1 MYDFDLAGAEAASSL
16 LASLLRTFLF
26 AEMIFANSYKWTAL
40 CSRTESSWRG
50 VGRVAAIDVVVVTG
64 W

>member
-16 LASLLRTFLF
+16 LVSRLRAFPF
-26 AEMIFANSYKWTAL
+26 AEMIFANSYGWTAL
-40 CSRTESSWRG
+40 CSHTETSRRG
-50 VGRVAAIDVVVVTG
+50 VGRVAVADVAIVTG